1 MQNKKSLLKETST
14 GSRHSGGKKILF
26 ASFPADGH
34 FNPLTGLAKHL
45 QAAGHD
51 VRWYTSPTYE
61 HKLAKLKIP
70 FFPFKNAVDVSN
82 NDFDKAFPD
91 RVKHKTQISRLKFDI
106 INAFIKRG
114 PEYYADVAEIYRQF
128 PFDLLVAD
136 VAFTGIPFVKDLM
149 RIPVISIGVFPLS
162 ETSKDLPPVGLGMTP
177 SYSFFGKLK
186 QTILRTVAN
195 KFIFGQPNK
204 VMYKIFDENG
214 IAHNEESL
222 FDMGIRKSD
231 LLLQSGT
238 PGFEYYR
245 GDLGENIRYI
255 GALLP
260 YSNAAETKTEP
271 WFDSRLNEFEKV
283 ILVTQGTVEKDIEKI
298 LVPTLRAFKNTNI
311 LVVAT
316 TGGNGTNELKE
327 RFPDR
332 NFIIED
338 FIPFADVMPYAD
350 VYITNGGYGG
360 VMLGIENKMPMVV
373 AGLHEGKN
381 EICARVGYFKLGI
394 NLKTETPGPEKMRA
408 AVEEIFCNDFY
419 KTNVTALGKEFA
431 RYKPNRLF
439 SQYVDELLYPGTAKI
454 KTAIRQ
460 LSNN

>member
-1 MQNKKSLLKETST
+1 MQNNQPILTERTKRSSQGE
-14 GSRHSGGKKILF
+14 GKKILF
-26 ASFPADGH
+26 ANFPADGH

-45 QAAGHD
+45 LAAGYD

-82 NDFDKAFPD
+82 NDFDKAFPG
-91 RVKHKTQISRLKFDI
+91 RKKRKTQISRLKFDI

-114 PEYYADVAEIYRQF
+114 PEYYADVVDIYRQF

-149 RIPVISIGVFPLS
+149 RIPVISVGVFPLT
-162 ETSKDLPPVGLGMTP
+162 ENSKDLPPVGLGMTP
-177 SYSFFGKLK
+177 SYSFFGKLR
-186 QTILRTVAN
+186 QAVLRTVAD
-195 KFIFGQPNK
+195 KLIFGQPNK
-204 VMYKIFDENG
+204 VMFKIFGEHG
-214 IAHNEESL
+214 IAHNGESL
-222 FDMGIRKSD
+222 FDISIKKSD
-231 LLLQSGT
+231 LMLQSGT

-245 GDLGENIRYI
+245 SDLSKNIRYV
-255 GALLP
+255 GPLLP
-260 YSNAAETKTEP
+260 YSIGKKTTT
-271 WFDSRLNEFEKV
+271 WFDNRLNEFEKV

-298 LVPTLRAFKNTNI
+298 LVPTLRAFKNTNV

-316 TGGNGTNELKE
+316 TGGNGTSALKE

-338 FIPFADVMPYAD
+338 FIPFGDVMPYAD

-360 VMLGIENKMPMVV
+360 VMLGIENKLPMVV

-394 NLKTETPGPEKMRA
+394 NLKSEKPEPGKMRA
-408 AVEEIFCNDFY
+408 AVEEIFRNGIY
-419 KTNVTALGKEFA
+419 KANVTALGKEFD
-431 RYKPNRLF
+431 RYEPNRLF
-439 SQYVDELLYPGTAKI
+439 SQYVEELLYPGTAKI